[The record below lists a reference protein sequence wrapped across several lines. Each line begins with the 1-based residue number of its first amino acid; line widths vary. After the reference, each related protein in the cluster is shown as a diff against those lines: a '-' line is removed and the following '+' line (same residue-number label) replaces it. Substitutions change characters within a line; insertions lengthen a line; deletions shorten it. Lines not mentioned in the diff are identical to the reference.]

1 MDMKKSVSVHIEEL
15 VLHGYPSADR
25 RRIAAAVEQELA
37 RLIREQGVSRLSR
50 NPVSLDSVNAGTIR
64 VRANQ
69 TAAATGAGIGGAIY
83 RSLGRRGVRSGR

>member
-1 MDMKKSVSVHIEEL
+1 MAMKQSVSVHIEKL

-37 RLIREQGVSRLSR
+37 RLIREQSVSQLPR

-64 VRANQ
+64 LRATS
-69 TAAATGAGIGGAIY
+69 TAEATGTGIGGAIY
-83 RSLGRRGVRSGR
+83 QSLGRRGVRNGR